1 MDDFPISPLLLK
13 EGGGGPNDCNL
24 SDGDGSDSIDEI
36 GSAFDRNK
44 QKKVGKDGKIKRT
57 LTLSEIIKNRGMGTE
72 KYSNYNDM
80 IDEVYMRERGKV
92 VINLRQLEHL
102 IKTKPE
108 LFELSFKRSL
118 LNHIKEI
125 QRKFEEDVENKLREE
140 QRAKVEERWK
150 RIKKLKAIQEKYNIH
165 LKKTVTESG
174 EEIICLDI
182 PFEQKMRNECNDYH
196 YFF

>member
-1 MDDFPISPLLLK
+1 MDDFLISPLLLK

-92 VINLRQLEHL
+92 VINLR
-102 IKTKPE
+102 
-108 LFELSFKRSL
+108 
-118 LNHIKEI
+118 
-125 QRKFEEDVENKLREE
+125 
-140 QRAKVEERWK
+140 
-150 RIKKLKAIQEKYNIH
+150 
-165 LKKTVTESG
+165 
-174 EEIICLDI
+174 
-182 PFEQKMRNECNDYH
+182 
-196 YFF
+196 